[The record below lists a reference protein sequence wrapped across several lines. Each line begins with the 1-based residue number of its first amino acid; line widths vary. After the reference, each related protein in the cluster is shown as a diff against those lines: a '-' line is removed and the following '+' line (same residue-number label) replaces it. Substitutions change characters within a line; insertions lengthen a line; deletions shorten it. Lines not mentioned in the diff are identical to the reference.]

1 MADEPRVI
9 QPYLHRLLSCVRAPS
24 VVLAGEDGQIRPG
37 GTQGW
42 LRDDTRLLSM
52 LVVDVDGIEPEP
64 VGHALLGA
72 DRAAF
77 TGVARLLGD
86 TGADPTVRVERERA
100 VHQDGLTESV
110 RLASDA
116 RGTVRTRLRLRLAAD
131 LAGTSEVKHGG
142 AGETVPVR
150 VTGGHLTWGSGAARV
165 EAEIEPAP
173 DRVESGPD
181 GVDLVWDLAVAG
193 HTAWTAV
200 LRARAVG
207 TPLFGG
213 AGPESPEWPVAV
225 ASRSGDLDRLV
236 RQGVAD
242 LAALRLTDPEDPD
255 DTFLAAGSPWFF
267 TLFGRDSLWAARM
280 LLPAGTGLAGGTLR
294 VLARRQ
300 GTRHDRGTAE
310 QPGRILHEVRGR
322 QAVAGG
328 HALPPLYYG
337 TIDATPLWVVLLRD
351 AWRWGLP
358 EAEVHDLLPALR
370 AALDWITGPADDDGD
385 GFLDYIDTEGTG
397 LANQGWKDSGDSI
410 QWPDGRI
417 ATAPIALCEAQA
429 YAHEAA
435 VAGAE
440 LFTAFG
446 APGAGDLLDWAARLR
461 ERFRGAFW
469 VGEGDAAFP
478 AIALDG
484 AKVPV
489 ATPTSNLG
497 HLLGTGLLDDRE
509 SALVAARLA
518 GPDLDCGY
526 GLRTM
531 SSTAAGFNPLG
542 YHAGSV
548 WPHDTAIAVQ
558 GLSRTGA
565 GPAAA
570 SLASGLVTASAS
582 FGHRLPELFAGTD
595 ARAGE
600 PVLAYPAACR
610 PQAWSA
616 ASALAL
622 VTAALRLSADLPAGV
637 LRVAPDPAFADWFPM
652 TVDGLRVGGHPLRV
666 TVDADG
672 AATAETSA
680 PVRVEG
686 AVLRRSGG

>member
-42 LRDDTRLLSM
+42 LRDDTRLLS
-52 LVVDVDGIEPEP
+52 LLAVDLDGVEPEP
-64 VGHALLGA
+64 VGHALLAA
-72 DRAAF
+72 DHAAF
-77 TGVARLLGD
+77 TAVARLLGD
-86 TGADPTVRVERERA
+86 TGADPTVRVERHRT
-100 VHQDGLTESV
+100 VHPDGLTEAV
-110 RLASDA
+110 RLANDA
-116 RGTVRTRLRLRLAAD
+116 RAAVRTRLRLRLAAD
-131 LAGTSEVKHGG
+131 LAGTSEVKHGE
-142 AGETVPVR
+142 AGTPVPVSAD
-150 VTGGHLTWGSGAARV
+150 GGRLTWGSGAARV
-165 EAEIEPAP
+165 EADVEPAP
-173 DRVESGPD
+173 DRVEHGPE
-181 GVDLVWDLAVAG
+181 GVELLWDLEVPA
-193 HTAWTAV
+193 HTDWRVV
-200 LRARAVG
+200 LRARAAG
-207 TPLFGG
+207 SPLFAG
-213 AGPESPEWPVAV
+213 AAPESPEWPVSV
-225 ASRSGDLDRLV
+225 ASRSRDLDRVV
-236 RQGVAD
+236 RRGAGD
-242 LAALRLTDPEDPD
+242 LEALRLTDPEHPE

-280 LLPAGTGLAGGTLR
+280 LLPASTDLAGGTLR
-294 VLARRQ
+294 ILARRQ

-322 QAVAGG
+322 QAVAAG
-328 HALPPLYYG
+328 HMLPPLYYG

-358 EAEVHDLLPALR
+358 ENEVRELLPALR
-370 AALDWITGPADDDGD
+370 AALDWVTGPADDDGD

-440 LFTAFG
+440 LLTAFG
-446 APGAGDLLDWAARLR
+446 EPGAAELLEWAERMR
-461 ERFRGAFW
+461 DRFRGAFW

-484 AKVPV
+484 AKRPV

-497 HLLGTGLLDDRE
+497 HLLGTGLLDERE

-518 GPDLDCGY
+518 GHDLDCGY

-548 WPHDTAIAVQ
+548 WPHDTAIAVL

-570 SLASGLVTASAS
+570 SLARGLVDAAAA
-582 FGHRLPELFAGTD
+582 FDHRLPELFAGTD

-600 PVLAYPAACR
+600 PVLAYPASCR

-616 ASALAL
+616 AAGVAL
-622 VTAALRLSADLPAGV
+622 VSAALRLSADLPAGV
-637 LRVAPDPAFADWFPM
+637 LRVDPDPAFADWFPM

-672 AATAETSA
+672 AATVETSA

-686 AVLRRSGG
+686 AVLQRTGE